1 MNQMLF
7 LRVYELRKKFHYLI
21 KNVPQNKN
29 VIQRDLSACVEE
41 RFYGFDFVRKF
52 SENERKTLFKPI
64 DIVYKPVA
72 KLNQII
78 NCYSSKSMRN
88 VYRAISDLKKEKKQ
102 QPQNSATPA
111 TIFLFKK
118 DIWKDT

>member
-7 LRVYELRKKFHYLI
+7 LRVYELRKKFCYLI
-21 KNVPQNKN
+21 KNVPQDKN

-72 KLNQII
+72 KRNQII
-78 NCYSSKSMRN
+78 NCYFSKSMRN
-88 VYRAISDLKKEKKQ
+88 VYRAISNLKKEKKQ
-102 QPQNSATPA
+102 ELQSNATPA
-111 TIFLFKK
+111 TIF
-118 DIWKDT
+118 